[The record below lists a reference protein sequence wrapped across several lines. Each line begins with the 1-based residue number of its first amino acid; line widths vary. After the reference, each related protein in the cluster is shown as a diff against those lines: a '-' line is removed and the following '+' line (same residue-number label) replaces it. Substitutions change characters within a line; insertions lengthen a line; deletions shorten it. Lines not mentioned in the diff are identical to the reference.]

1 MPSYYKDHCTDNGV
15 NVEHKAESPGERVE
29 GGLQRASIHE

>member
-15 NVEHKAESPGERVE
+15 NLEHKAESPGEKIE
-29 GGLQRASIHE
+29 GWIQKSSVRE